1 MCAGWSRTGANPA
14 GSGDAFRLRDGAA
27 RVALEIDGNTPVAP
41 CENSATQSH
50 NGPEDEMPVQEREA
64 AECHPIHGGG
74 GFGPTAPTDER
85 LRPASRARRACVD
98 PPARAPGSAG
108 LAVATL

>member
-41 CENSATQSH
+41 CEKSATQSH

-64 AECHPIHGGG
+64 AECHPIHGGR
-74 GFGPTAPTDER
+74 GFGQ
-85 LRPASRARRACVD
+85 PAHMAEVVRHAC
-98 PPARAPGSAG
+98 PGPESLESPWAG
-108 LAVATL
+108 P

>member
-1 MCAGWSRTGANPA
+1 MSPICAAWSRPGANPA

-41 CENSATQSH
+41 CEKSATQSH

-64 AECHPIHGGG
+64 AECHPIHGGRG
-74 GFGPTAPTDER
+74 SGHRAHPDDGLPPDCRDREYFEDPQAGPP
-85 LRPASRARRACVD
+85 
-98 PPARAPGSAG
+98 
-108 LAVATL
+108 